1 MPRNRPNDFYQGG
14 DRKTPVNTLL
24 GLTRQL
30 ETMRRR
36 QMWMSAWLFAVALAE
51 LLFAWWVVNMLR
63 R

>member
-1 MPRNRPNDFYQGG
+1 MPRNRPNDFYQPG

-30 ETMRRR
+30 ETMRRLLK
-36 QMWMSAWLFAVALAE
+36 WMAAWLFAVAVTE